1 MRLDKF
7 LSTTKIVKRRV
18 IAQDMIKNRV
28 VFVNG
33 KVAKSSKNILI
44 GDKIEIC
51 YLDGNVCYEVLKIPE
66 SKTVSK
72 KEKDLYIRKLYDKRK
87 H

>member
-51 YLDGNVCYEVLKIPE
+51 YLDGNVCYEVLKIPA